1 MKLSLLDRYKIIKHA
16 VKAAFNP
23 KTKMVLCFRVEHGE
37 PKLQVSGVYPNGFK
51 YVDPIFEYYSE
62 IGSRSE
68 NLEVLNKRVAS
79 FNSLT
84 VDKYAE
90 ANGLD
95 RTDFGVLSKPVRY
108 LPEETPIEEQPTVG
122 INVKL

>member
-23 KTKMVLCFRVEHGE
+23 KIKMILSFRVEHGE
-37 PKLQVSGVYPNGFK
+37 PKLQISGVYPDGFK
-51 YVDPIFEYYSE
+51 YVDPIAQYYME
-62 IGSRSE
+62 IGANADS
-68 NLEVLNKRVAS
+68 LEDLNRRVAG
-79 FNSLT
+79 FNSMT

-95 RTDFGVLSKPVRY
+95 RSDFGVLTKPVRY
-108 LPEETPIEEQPTVG
+108 LPNEKPIEDQPTIG

>member
-23 KTKMVLCFRVEHGE
+23 KTKMILCFRVEHGE
-37 PKLQVSGVYPNGFK
+37 TKLQLSGVYPDGFD
-51 YVDPIFEYYSE
+51 YVDPVSEYYSE
-62 IGSRSE
+62 IGSHSE
-68 NLEVLNKRVAS
+68 NLEELNRRVAS
-79 FNSLT
+79 FNSMT
-84 VDKYAE
+84 VDKYTE

-95 RTDFGVLSKPVRY
+95 RKDFGVLAYPVRY
-108 LPEETPIEEQPTVG
+108 LPEEVPIKDQTSTV

>member
-23 KTKMVLCFRVEHGE
+23 KTKMNLTFRVEHGE
-37 PKLQVSGVYPNGFK
+37 PKLQISGVYPEGFK
-51 YVDPIFEYYSE
+51 YVDPIAQYYME
-62 IGSRSE
+62 IGANAES
-68 NLEVLNKRVAS
+68 LEVLNRRVAG
-79 FNSLT
+79 FNSMT

-95 RTDFGVLSKPVRY
+95 RSDFGVLSKPVRY
-108 LPEETPIEEQPTVG
+108 LPNETPIEDQPTIG
-122 INVKL
+122 IDVKL